1 MAKPTEVIKR
11 ALNELC
17 GYNERTRGGVAGDM
31 FLGKDIFIARIRRP
45 RMIEGEWEDISMDA
59 TDLMDAW
66 QKEKS

>member
-17 GYNERTRGGVAGDM
+17 SYNERTRGGVAGDM

-45 RMIEGEWEDISMDA
+45 RIIEGEWEDISMDA

-66 QKEKS
+66 QQENN